1 MKLSR
6 RFRITMFVVLVLT
19 VGMGVANLPFA
30 GTTVARAAATF
41 LSSVAHNSSLTGD
54 GTTALP
60 LGIANNGVGTNQLA
74 DNSVTS
80 SKIASG
86 QVVKSFN
93 GLFDNVSLA
102 AGSNVTL
109 TPSGN
114 TLTISSLLGLTS
126 VSHASSLTGDGT
138 TALPLGIANN
148 GVGTNQLADN
158 SVTSSK
164 IASGQVVKSFN
175 GLFDNVSLVA
185 GSNITLTPSGNTLTI
200 ASLLGLTA
208 VSHDSSLT
216 GDGTGT
222 SPLGIASGQVTRS
235 VNGLTDDVSLVAG
248 DNVTITPSGNT
259 LTIASS
265 QPPQPYINPLRVATL
280 QWYSVNETGLRYTI
294 PDGNGVL
301 IAFDGANMWVVS
313 GQQLFSSVTKLRASD
328 GANLGTFNAGTERPI
343 CIIFDGANMW
353 ISNGEDSVLRKIRTS
368 DGVTVGV
375 FPACCSPK
383 NMAFDGANIWVTQG
397 SHSVTKLRAN
407 DGANLGTFSVGS
419 ATSSPSGI
427 AFDGANIWVTTIG
440 DNTVIKLRAS
450 DGATLGT
457 FSVGGRPGKIAFDGT
472 NMWILSDLSHTV
484 TKLRASDG
492 ANLGAFVFPS
502 AQLRDLAFD
511 GANIWVTSIGSVMKL
526 RASDG
531 ANLGTFSVPGGVG
544 GIAFD
549 GANIWVAS
557 GTTVTKL

>member
-1 MKLSR
+1 MNLSR
-6 RFRITMFVVLVLT
+6 RFRITMFVVLVLA

-93 GLFDNVSLA
+93 GLFDNVSLE

-114 TLTISSLLGLTS
+114 TLTISALAGLTS
-126 VSHASSLTGDGT
+126 ISRDSSLTGDGT
-138 TALPLGIANN
+138 T
-148 GVGTNQLADN
+148 
-158 SVTSSK
+158 
-164 IASGQVVKSFN
+164 
-175 GLFDNVSLVA
+175 
-185 GSNITLTPSGNTLTI
+185 
-200 ASLLGLTA
+200 
-208 VSHDSSLT
+208 
-216 GDGTGT
+216 T

-235 VNGLTDDVSLVAG
+235 VNGLTDNVSLVAG

-294 PDGNGVL
+294 PPGNAVHL
-301 IAFDGANMWVVS
+301 AFDGANMWVVS
-313 GQQLFSSVTKLRASD
+313 GQQLSSSVTKLRASD
-328 GANLGTFNAGTERPI
+328 GANLGTFSAGTERPL
-343 CIIFDGANMW
+343 CIAFDGANMWVSNGEDTTVIKIRISDGVMVGAFPVGFSPNGMAFDGANMW
-353 ISNGEDSVLRKIRTS
+353 ITHGSRSVSK
-368 DGVTVGV
+368 V
-375 FPACCSPK
+375 
-383 NMAFDGANIWVTQG
+383 
-397 SHSVTKLRAN
+397 RAN
-407 DGANLGTFSVGS
+407 DNAILGTFTVGS
-419 ATSSPSGI
+419 ATASPSDI
-427 AFDGANIWVTTIG
+427 AFDGANLWVTNAG
-440 DNTVIKLRAS
+440 DNTVTKLRAS

-457 FSVGGRPGKIAFDGT
+457 FSVAARPRKIAFDGA
-472 NMWILSDLSHTV
+472 NLWVLSDISRTV
-484 TKLRASDG
+484 TKFRASDG
-492 ANLGAFVFPS
+492 ANLGAFSLADFPG
-502 AQLRDLAFD
+502 DIAFD
-511 GANIWVTSIGSVMKL
+511 GAHIWVTTSGAVTKL

-531 ANLGTFSVPGGVG
+531 ANLGTFSVFEGAGS
-544 GIAFD
+544 IAFD
-549 GANIWVAS
+549 GVNIWVTS
-557 GTTVTKL
+557 GNTVTKL

>member
-1 MKLSR
+1 MKISR
-6 RFRITMFVVLVLT
+6 RFRISMFLVLVLA

-30 GTTVARAAATF
+30 GTTVARAAANF

-86 QVVKSFN
+86 QAVKSFN
-93 GLFDNVSLA
+93 GLFDNVSLV

-126 VSHASSLTGDGT
+126 
-138 TALPLGIANN
+138 
-148 GVGTNQLADN
+148 
-158 SVTSSK
+158 
-164 IASGQVVKSFN
+164 
-175 GLFDNVSLVA
+175 
-185 GSNITLTPSGNTLTI
+185 
-200 ASLLGLTA
+200 

-235 VNGLTDDVSLVAG
+235 VNGLTDNVSLVAG

-294 PDGNGVL
+294 PDGNAVL
-301 IAFDGANMWVVS
+301 IAFDGAHMWVVS
-313 GQQLFSSVTKLRASD
+313 GLQLFSSITKLRASD
-328 GANLGTFNAGTERPI
+328 GANLGTFTAGTERPLAI
-343 CIIFDGANMW
+343 AFDGANMW
-353 ISNGEDSVLRKIRTS
+353 VSNGEDNSVRKIRTS
-368 DGVTVGV
+368 DGAMVGSV
-375 FPACCSPK
+375 SIAFSPRGI
-383 NMAFDGANIWVTQG
+383 AFDGANMWFT
-397 SHSVTKLRAN
+397 HNANSVTKVRAN
-407 DGANLGTFSVGS
+407 DGATLGVFSAGS
-419 ATSSPSGI
+419 ATSGPSGI
-427 AFDGANIWVTTIG
+427 AFDGANIWVTNSG
-440 DNTVIKLRAS
+440 NNTVTKLRAS

-457 FSVGGRPGKIAFDGT
+457 FSVGGRPTKIAFDGA
-472 NMWILSDLSHTV
+472 NIWILSDLSHTV

-492 ANLGAFVFPS
+492 ANLGAFVIPGGLHYDIAFDGAHIWVLANGS
-502 AQLRDLAFD
+502 VTKLRASDGATLGTFSVPEAGGDIAFD
-511 GANIWVTSIGSVMKL
+511 GANIWVTSG
-526 RASDG
+526 
-531 ANLGTFSVPGGVG
+531 N
-544 GIAFD
+544 
-549 GANIWVAS
+549 
-557 GTTVTKL
+557 TVTKL